1 MPDYFSFDISRDR
14 LDIQVDDLLNGLE
27 IDIDRSPV
35 FEEGDDPGTRG
46 TTKISPKITDGCTRT
61 CGGCSIGARGG
72 TCTCECLPDTGGLDL
87 DTRLTG
93 W

>member
-1 MPDYFSFDISRDR
+1 MPDYFSGFDISRDR

-27 IDIDRSPV
+27 FDIDRSPV
-35 FEEGDDPGTRG
+35 FNEDDPGTRG

-61 CGGCSIGARGG
+61 CGGCSIEAAGG
-72 TCTCECLPDTGGLDL
+72 TCTCECLPGGLGTDL
-87 DTRLTG
+87 GLTG